1 MNDETTFNTVS
12 KIWVVSVDSD
22 EIIFQGVWKISV
34 ASVVDDKTIFR
45 VVLNVSVASDEIT
58 FHVFF
63 NIDVVDVVV
72 MKLFYMYSQ
81 KST

>member
-1 MNDETTFNTVS
+1 MTKHSLENLGSQCRPWWN
-12 KIWVVSVDSD
+12 
-22 EIIFQGVWKISV
+22 IFQGVWKISV
-34 ASVVDDKTIFR
+34 ASVVDDKAIFR